1 MYRMVKNLNM
11 EKNNKLIAKFM
22 GWERDDFSL
31 DGYIIPKNW
40 NSHHDLCQD
49 FDSLSPKDMMF
60 HNSWDWLM
68 PVVEKIQHL
77 DNEFEVNVNFK
88 IELTGAVELYINHKR
103 VFGMT
108 AFEVGTLI
116 DAVYEAIIEF
126 IKWYNKNKKDNDMDT
141 RKCT

>member
-1 MYRMVKNLNM
+1 MVKNLNM

-68 PVVEKIQHL
+68 PVV
-77 DNEFEVNVNFK
+77 DK
-88 IELTGAVELYINHKR
+88 IEDTCSTNLHKYSANQMIKEKYTFEILSYSNN
-103 VFGMT
+103 FGNT
-108 AFEVGTLI
+108 TYGKNKLQVIYKG
-116 DAVYEAIIEF
+116 VVEF
-126 IKWYNKNKKDNDMDT
+126 IKWYNKIKK
-141 RKCT
+141 

>member
-1 MYRMVKNLNM
+1 MKD
-11 EKNNKLIAKFM
+11 KNKLIADFM
-22 GWERDDFSL
+22 GLIPIDNQDELSWYYVEDEVYFNNDFRYNNQIEYTTS
-31 DGYIIPKNW
+31 
-40 NSHHDLCQD
+40 
-49 FDSLSPKDMMF
+49 DMLPYKE
-60 HNSWDWLM
+60 SWDWLM